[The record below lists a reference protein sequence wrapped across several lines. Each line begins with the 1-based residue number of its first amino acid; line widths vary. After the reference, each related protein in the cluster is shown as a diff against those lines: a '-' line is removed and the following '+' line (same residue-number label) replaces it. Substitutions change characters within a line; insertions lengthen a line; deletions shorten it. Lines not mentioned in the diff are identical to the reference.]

1 MMTLSSSSSRITYS
15 FEWIDTNSALD
26 DWKAKSLYAAFGSPS
41 NDVCSSPSSVSLL
54 SRSPF
59 LGFSNSKVK
68 RKKTKTSPRRPP
80 GPLASGQS
88 WVFLVSLSHHQVA
101 TPTDYLNEFRG
112 RSVLRFVQQRCP
124 LSNVCL
130 FRFPCSVACTTLPL
144 HVKVLVE
151 GGASTH
157 RRCAPTS
164 SQVDQTKKKTT
175 RNRQQCET
183 VFFGGGPHPRAA
195 LPSEKKKNKVVEE
208 VKIGEHW

>member
-26 DWKAKSLYAAFGSPS
+26 DWKAKYLYAAFGSPS

-54 SRSPF
+54 SRSPL

-164 SQVDQTKKKTT
+164 SQVDQKKKKQQETDSSVKQFFSGVVRTPAQHFQVKKKT
-175 RNRQQCET
+175 
-183 VFFGGGPHPRAA
+183 
-195 LPSEKKKNKVVEE
+195 K
-208 VKIGEHW
+208 